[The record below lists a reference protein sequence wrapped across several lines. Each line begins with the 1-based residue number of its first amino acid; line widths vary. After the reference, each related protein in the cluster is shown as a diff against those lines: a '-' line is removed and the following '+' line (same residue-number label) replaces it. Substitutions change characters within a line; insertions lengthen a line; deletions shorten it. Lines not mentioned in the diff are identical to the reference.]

1 MGGPTQIWDRSQNL
15 GRFDVNQSHK
25 KTDKQSIYNSDQGWY
40 HC

>member
-25 KTDKQSIYNSDQGWY
+25 KNRQAKYI
-40 HC
+40 